1 MNDDRL
7 MDMIREMVEAVRSQ
21 RDISVSIFV
30 SADMNVSVNVY
41 PYDEDGDTE

>member
-7 MDMIREMVEAVRSQ
+7 MDMIRELVEAVRNQ

>member
-1 MNDDRL
+1 MDDDRL
-7 MDMIREMVEAVRSQ
+7 MDMIRELVEAVRNQ

-30 SADMNVSVNVY
+30 SADMGVSVNVY